1 MNQKSN
7 LWVLLLLI
15 LLLVA
20 AVALLL
26 HALFKPLPAAPQ
38 KPAPT
43 AAQEAAEPAASPAE
57 TAPQVSETSP
67 KKAEL
72 IRRLKETFGQVFPE
86 RDSTRLALFYTAPF
100 SGPQI
105 ARLRAQKILQQ
116 RTEPVDE
123 KVLEQMWQ
131 QAGQLLTQY
140 REARKTN
147 PPGNIWKETDCASL
161 PLPKTE
167 QGITLTCHTSAAA
180 FCAFFENGR
189 PFYCRLTN
197 GSLELQS
204 NRWGSSLTLTR
215 YDNAL
220 RPLFQRYYANGT
232 LGRSVDFNYTKN
244 QVTRVWMD
252 KDQIRLY
259 QENTSGKILNK
270 FYFRPGKPYI
280 QYPQGN
286 DMGER
291 NGPWEEKD
299 GRIYIDGVFL
309 YTLPASR
316 TQPDFCTLFAGV
328 CRQGTQPA
336 EELL

>member
-43 AAQEAAEPAASPAE
+43 AAQEAAEPTAAQEAAEPAASPAE

-72 IRRLKETFGQVFPE
+72 IRQLKETFGQVFPE

-123 KVLEQMWQ
+123 KVLEQM
-131 QAGQLLTQY
+131 
-140 REARKTN
+140 
-147 PPGNIWKETDCASL
+147 
-161 PLPKTE
+161 
-167 QGITLTCHTSAAA
+167 
-180 FCAFFENGR
+180 
-189 PFYCRLTN
+189 
-197 GSLELQS
+197 
-204 NRWGSSLTLTR
+204 
-215 YDNAL
+215 
-220 RPLFQRYYANGT
+220 
-232 LGRSVDFNYTKN
+232 
-244 QVTRVWMD
+244 
-252 KDQIRLY
+252 
-259 QENTSGKILNK
+259 
-270 FYFRPGKPYI
+270 
-280 QYPQGN
+280 
-286 DMGER
+286 
-291 NGPWEEKD
+291 
-299 GRIYIDGVFL
+299 
-309 YTLPASR
+309 
-316 TQPDFCTLFAGV
+316 
-328 CRQGTQPA
+328 
-336 EELL
+336 